1 MEELEE
7 GLDSCGN
14 GKVSRLVNVLAGF
27 KEGIGGDDQQSI
39 FQMKMAALRSL
50 PDRLDRAQDLFREYV
65 IPVDE
70 QGSWLQALE
79 ES

>member
-14 GKVSRLVNVLAGF
+14 GKVSHLVNVLAGF
-27 KEGIGGDDQQSI
+27 EEGITTPDLQEV
-39 FQMKMAALRSL
+39 FQAKIAALRSL
-50 PDRLDRAQDLFREYV
+50 PDRLHAAQELFREYA

-70 QGSWLQALE
+70 QRSWLQALE